1 MKLTEAF
8 ELYVAESGN
17 LNTDQSRQSFQ
28 KTIRQLANYAGDR
41 ALGSY
46 TADELTA
53 FCLGDGGRATAPR
66 TINARRTRLHSVFAW
81 CTYRKLI
88 SRDPT
93 NDLAY
98 TVKTR
103 GGAVRKHTW
112 LTKTEAAT
120 IDHAFNLED
129 PMQHRDYA
137 LYRTTLMLG
146 LRRSET
152 ASLRWD
158 MFRDDLSTVSIVG
171 KGRKLATL
179 PLPPKLRSV
188 LAGWRSLQPVDAV
201 PWPRFNWDHDFAG
214 NWRLR
219 AEWTN
224 PIGPSG
230 VYDIIRRHTPV
241 APHDLRRSFA
251 GILDADG
258 VPLKVLQQMMRHEN
272 SSTTDHYL
280 ESSPSRL
287 AMVAEGVDW

>member
-1 MKLTEAF
+1 MKLSEALA
-8 ELYVAESGN
+8 LYIDEAGA
-17 LNTDQSRQSFQ
+17 LNTDQSRQSFR
-28 KTIRQLANYAGDR
+28 KTFRQLAAYAGDK
-41 ALGSY
+41 ALSSY
-46 TADELTA
+46 GVDELTA

-66 TINARRTRLHSVFAW
+66 TIAARRTRLHSVFAW

-93 NDLAY
+93 ADLAY
-98 TVKTR
+98 TVKSR
-103 GGAVRKHTW
+103 GGSVRKHTW
-112 LTKTEAAT
+112 LTKAETGA
-120 IDHAFNLED
+120 IDSGFNLED

-152 ASLRWD
+152 ASLRWE
-158 MFRDDLSTVSIVG
+158 MFREDLSTVSIVG

-179 PLPPKLRSV
+179 PLPPKLRDV
-188 LAGWRSLQPVDAV
+188 LGGWRQLEPPEAV
-201 PWPRFNWDHDFAG
+201 PWPRFRWEHDFAG
-214 NWRLR
+214 NWRMV
-219 AEWTN
+219 ADWTE

-230 VYDIIRRHTPV
+230 VYDIVRRHTPV

-272 SSTTDHYL
+272 SATTDHYL
-280 ESSPSRL
+280 ESSPGRL